1 MISQLFLPP
10 YLPLNSLRRRLNSS
24 PVRRVRRV
32 RRVLRRAEAD
42 DRLVLVAVP
51 RPMIGVSIKEG
62 DWPKMVGL

>member
-24 PVRRVRRV
+24 PVRRV